1 MTFDEVIPKNCKH
14 QILRSMKINR
24 HFSFYLNFNILSYL
38 SYDNRYPLIFL
49 WRNIFQCFFWDDSFV
64 KILCKY
70 SIWCFLY
77 YFYSLIL
84 ILNISFWNFTAS
96 SSKTV
101 QRNCTRTWISYET
114 TKIVGNRSLR
124 KETSTSELAWI
135 QLKMSNHW
143 STPQPLVPSFF
154 FFFFFFFPYITKSL
168 FFLNRVKYFRIIKLL
183 IRREIKLSQ

>member
-64 KILCKY
+64 EILYKY
-70 SIWCFLY
+70 SICCFLY
-77 YFYSLIL
+77 IIFIPLFL
-84 ILNISFWNFTAS
+84 FWTSHSSNFTAS

-154 FFFFFFFPYITKSL
+154 FFFFFPYITKSL
-168 FFLNRVKYFRIIKLL
+168 FFSNRVKYFRIIKLL

>member
-1 MTFDEVIPKNCKH
+1 MIIDIPWSSCDGIFSMFLLGRFFRKNFM
-14 QILRSMKINR
+14 QILDLLFPI
-24 HFSFYLNFNILSYL
+24 
-38 SYDNRYPLIFL
+38 
-49 WRNIFQCFFWDDSFV
+49 
-64 KILCKY
+64 
-70 SIWCFLY
+70 Y

-114 TKIVGNRSLR
+114 TKIVGNRSPR

-143 STPQPLVPSFF
+143 STPQSLVPS
-154 FFFFFFFPYITKSL
+154 FFFFFFPYITKSL
-168 FFLNRVKYFRIIKLL
+168 FFSNRVKYFRIVKLL

>member
-24 HFSFYLNFNILSYL
+24 YFSFYLNFNILSYL

-64 KILCKY
+64 EILCKY
-70 SIWCFLY
+70 SICCFLY
-77 YFYSLIL
+77 IIFIPLFL
-84 ILNISFWNFTAS
+84 FWTSHSSNFTAS

-124 KETSTSELAWI
+124 KETSTSELAWDSI
-135 QLKMSNHW
+135 ENVESLKYSAA
-143 STPQPLVPSFF
+143 SCSFILLLLLPLHHEIIIFF
-154 FFFFFFFPYITKSL
+154 EPC
-168 FFLNRVKYFRIIKLL
+168 
-183 IRREIKLSQ
+183 

>member
-1 MTFDEVIPKNCKH
+1 MIIDIPWSSCDGIFFNVSSGLFRRNFM
-14 QILRSMKINR
+14 QILDLLFPI
-24 HFSFYLNFNILSYL
+24 
-38 SYDNRYPLIFL
+38 
-49 WRNIFQCFFWDDSFV
+49 
-64 KILCKY
+64 
-70 SIWCFLY
+70 Y

-154 FFFFFFFPYITKSL
+154 FFFFPYITKSL
-168 FFLNRVKYFRIIKLL
+168 FFSNRVKYFRIVKLL

>member
-1 MTFDEVIPKNCKH
+1 MFLLRRFFRRNFIQIFDLLFPI
-14 QILRSMKINR
+14 
-24 HFSFYLNFNILSYL
+24 
-38 SYDNRYPLIFL
+38 
-49 WRNIFQCFFWDDSFV
+49 
-64 KILCKY
+64 
-70 SIWCFLY
+70 Y

-84 ILNISFWNFTAS
+84 ILNISFWNFIAS

-114 TKIVGNRSLR
+114 TKIGNRSLR

-168 FFLNRVKYFRIIKLL
+168 FFSNRVKYFRIIKLL